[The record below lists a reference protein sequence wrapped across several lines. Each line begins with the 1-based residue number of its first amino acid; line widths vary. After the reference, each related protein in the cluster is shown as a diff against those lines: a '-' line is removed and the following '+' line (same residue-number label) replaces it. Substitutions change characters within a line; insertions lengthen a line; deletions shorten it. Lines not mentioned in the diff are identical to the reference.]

1 LFEIKKNEKIEKM
14 KSSEVKDALTAE
26 LRKTK
31 AIRVNL
37 FAPNSTGK
45 LFKKLR
51 VLIGILILHDDIT
64 GQATVL

>member
-1 LFEIKKNEKIEKM
+1 M
-14 KSSEVKDALTAE
+14 KSSEVKGAFTAE

-37 FAPNSTGK
+37 LVPNSTGK

-64 GQATVL
+64 DRATVL